1 MVYAYI
7 VIAILIIS
15 AYLLWLRRKEDVQ
28 EGDWKMPQGLQ
39 IFNSSGDIVLDYT
52 EETYQV
58 YGVCQT
64 IGGQSGVVSDER
76 IASDT
81 FVVPYCF
88 RYVTP
93 VPIGTTDY
101 EQAIS
106 VAILPNFIVTEGE
119 LSWTYASKHQNKDA
133 YVEMYFLYGGET
145 K

>member
-1 MVYAYI
+1 MDGQ
-7 VIAILIIS
+7 LIIM
-15 AYLLWLRRKEDVQ
+15 AVIIVAAIIIFTKKRKKGAEKV
-28 EGDWKMPQGLQ
+28 PQGLQ

-64 IGGQSGVVSDER
+64 VGGQGGSVSDER
-76 IASDT
+76 ITSDT
-81 FVVPYCF
+81 FVVPYCY

-93 VPIGTTDY
+93 APVGTTDY

-106 VAILPNFIVTEGE
+106 VAILPNFTVTDGE
-119 LSWTYASKHQNKDA
+119 LFWTYAPKNNNKDA